1 MTQGIG
7 PVGTRK
13 VENNPAAKELWTA
26 DFGHL
31 IGMELQV
38 ISLHQSCAHSKG
50 DTKKEQIIIISYS
63 IFFFFFNQRKWK
75 ENILPHTQIMQLLY
89 KQCLALW
96 AGVNQHSFS

>member
-13 VENNPAAKELWTA
+13 VENNPPAKELWTA

-50 DTKKEQIIIISYS
+50 YTRKEQIIIIIISYS
-63 IFFFFFNQRKWK
+63 ILYFFWSEEIKGK
-75 ENILPHTQIMQLLY
+75 HSATYPYHAA
-89 KQCLALW
+89 AL
-96 AGVNQHSFS
+96 

>member
-13 VENNPAAKELWTA
+13 VENNPPAKELWTA

-50 DTKKEQIIIISYS
+50 DTKKEQIIIIISYS
-63 IFFFFFNQRKWK
+63 IFFFVSEEIKRKHSATYP
-75 ENILPHTQIMQLLY
+75 NHAS
-89 KQCLALW
+89 AL
-96 AGVNQHSFS
+96 

>member
-13 VENNPAAKELWTA
+13 VENNPPAKELWTA

-63 IFFFFFNQRKWK
+63 IFFFLIRGNEKKTFCHIPKSCSCF
-75 ENILPHTQIMQLLY
+75 ISSALLSE
-89 KQCLALW
+89 L
-96 AGVNQHSFS
+96 V

>member
-13 VENNPAAKELWTA
+13 VENNPPVKELWTA

-50 DTKKEQIIIISYS
+50 DTKKEQIIIIISYS
-63 IFFFFFNQRKWK
+63 IFFFFVSEEIKGKHSATYPN
-75 ENILPHTQIMQLLY
+75 HAS
-89 KQCLALW
+89 AL
-96 AGVNQHSFS
+96 

>member
-7 PVGTRK
+7 PVGARE
-13 VENNPAAKELWTA
+13 VENNPPAKELWAA

-50 DTKKEQIIIISYS
+50 DTKKEQIIIISYRILFFVCS
-63 IFFFFFNQRKWK
+63 TFFGFLGFFFPSEKIERKHSATHP
-75 ENILPHTQIMQLLY
+75 NHAA
-89 KQCLALW
+89 AL
-96 AGVNQHSFS
+96 

>member
-13 VENNPAAKELWTA
+13 VENNPPAKELWTA

-50 DTKKEQIIIISYS
+50 YTRKEQIIIIISYS
-63 IFFFFFNQRKWK
+63 IFYFFLIRGN
-75 ENILPHTQIMQLLY
+75 
-89 KQCLALW
+89 
-96 AGVNQHSFS
+96 